1 MPSREVIHFNI
12 EWRLIHA
19 GEATLTWAAKPGGNG
34 YQTNVKL
41 QSAGLVSKL
50 FRVDDTYASVLSNEL
65 CASSSLLTA
74 NEGSRHRETKV
85 TYDAQRKK
93 ASLHERDLARNKV
106 EDTHEIDIPACT
118 HDVIG
123 ALYRLRTMQLEPGH
137 FVQIPISDGKKSV
150 DARVEG
156 LAREQ
161 VKTPTGTYK
170 TIKYEAF
177 LFNNVLYRR
186 GGHLYVWLTDDD
198 RKLPVQI
205 RIQLRI
211 HIGTVT
217 LQLEEENKT
226 AATQKP

>member
-1 MPSREVIHFNI
+1 
-12 EWRLIHA
+12 LIHA
-19 GEATLTWAAKPGGNG
+19 GEATLTWGAKPGGDG
-34 YQTNVKL
+34 YQTNLKL
-41 QSAGLVSKL
+41 RSAGLVSKL
-50 FRVDDTYASVLSNEL
+50 FKVDDTYTSFLNDEL
-65 CASSSLLTA
+65 CASGSLLTA

-93 ASLHERDLARNKV
+93 AILHERDLARNKDA
-106 EDTHEIDIPACT
+106 DTHEIDIPACT
-118 HDVIG
+118 QDVIG

-156 LAREQ
+156 LVREQ
-161 VKTPTGTYK
+161 LKIPSGTYK

-205 RIQLRI
+205 RVQLRI

-217 LQLEEENKT
+217 LQLEQGNQ
-226 AATQKP
+226 AGGSSGN